1 MGAPSTLS
9 LPLQPPPHYNE
20 QDGDEDRVATM
31 DVVVVATAAAV
42 APLRQART
50 TMRTGEPSTLS

>member
-1 MGAPSTLS
+1 MS
-9 LPLQPPPHYNE
+9 E
-20 QDGDEDRVATM
+20 DGDEDGVAAM

>member
-1 MGAPSTLS
+1 MS
-9 LPLQPPPHYNE
+9 E
-20 QDGDEDRVATM
+20 DGDEDGVAAM

-50 TMRTGEPSTLS
+50 TTRTGEPSTLSSPLQLSSPLYDEQG

>member
-1 MGAPSTLS
+1 MSK
-9 LPLQPPPHYNE
+9 
-20 QDGDEDRVATM
+20 DGNEDRVAAM

-50 TMRTGEPSTLS
+50 TMRMGKPSMLS